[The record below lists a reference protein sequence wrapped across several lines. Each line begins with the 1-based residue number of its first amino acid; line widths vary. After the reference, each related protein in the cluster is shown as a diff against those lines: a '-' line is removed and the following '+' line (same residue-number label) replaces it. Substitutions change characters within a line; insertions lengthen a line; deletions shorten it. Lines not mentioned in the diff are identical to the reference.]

1 MLLPPLPDVYAQIDP
16 AKRVAYWGINGAWT
30 AGATIV
36 PPQQADTEFG
46 APPGPGI
53 FEAAV
58 VTSGE
63 VTMPI
68 NWTQIGTLIA
78 GAKGK
83 WSLTGGSV
91 TAAAPATPGRFD
103 LVLLLRWAWTGAEVI
118 PVAPDGFVFVQ
129 PFRDTGARPTPPVRV
144 RTGAPAFLGGRVRGG
159 PVGGNAE
166 DEAESLRQQYG
177 LQPRSFARLRAATKA
192 GLRR

>member
-16 AKRVAYWGINGAWT
+16 AKRVAYWGINGSWT

-83 WSLTGGSV
+83 WSLTG
-91 TAAAPATPGRFD
+91 
-103 LVLLLRWAWTGAEVI
+103 
-118 PVAPDGFVFVQ
+118 
-129 PFRDTGARPTPPVRV
+129 
-144 RTGAPAFLGGRVRGG
+144 APAFLGGRVRGG
-159 PVGGNAE
+159 PVGSNAE